1 MSFHYTNTT
10 APPPPSP
17 LPTTFTITAPPST
30 DIWRKPPNHDVFTAP
45 ILHQTIP
52 LDQFHRIRVSVS
64 AKWKTLYDQGGLLF
78 ARPRPPPA
86 AAADAHG
93 GEGAAAND
101 LKWIKAGIE
110 FVDGK
115 ACISVVA
122 AEDRAADWS
131 LMPLDDHHHAGTQ
144 VTIEFERDKLS
155 LWVYLVVGADKGTER
170 RTPIRKVTWAF
181 AGAGEGET
189 CWAGVYAAKPT
200 VEAEAKKGEEGLEV
214 GFSGLVVR

>member
-1 MSFHYTNTT
+1 MS
-10 APPPPSP
+10 AE
-17 LPTTFTITAPPST
+17 
-30 DIWRKPPNHDVFTAP
+30 
-45 ILHQTIP
+45 
-52 LDQFHRIRVSVS
+52 
-64 AKWKTLYDQGGLLF
+64 WKTLYDQGGLLF
-78 ARPRPPPA
+78 ARPRPPAAAA

-93 GEGAAAND
+93 GGGGAAND

-131 LMPLDDHHHAGTQ
+131 LMPLDNHHHEGTQ

-155 LWVYLVVGADKGTER
+155 MWVYLVVEAEKGTER

-200 VEAEAKKGEEGLEV
+200 AESEGKEGEGLEV
-214 GFSGLVVR
+214 RFSGLVVR

>member
-1 MSFHYTNTT
+1 MSFHYANTT
-10 APPPPSP
+10 APPPLSP

-45 ILHQTIP
+45 ILHQTLP
-52 LDQFHRIRVSVS
+52 LDHFHSIRVSVN

-78 ARPRPPPA
+78 ARPRPAAA
-86 AAADAHG
+86 AAADAHEG
-93 GEGAAAND
+93 GGAAND

-122 AEDRAADWS
+122 AENRAADWS
-131 LMPLDDHHHAGTQ
+131 LMPLDDHHEGTQ

-155 LWVYLVVGADKGTER
+155 MWVYLVVEAEKVTER

-200 VEAEAKKGEEGLEV
+200 VESEGKKGEGLEV
-214 GFSGLVVR
+214 RFRGLVVR